1 MNNSVSGVFYKVL
14 FILFICLIGTYPSI
28 LLAGRVVSDDPLIF
42 ASHIKLGNGSNGS
55 GFYVNDGK
63 YLYLVTAKHV
73 LHKIIN
79 NVVSTTLIDNNAVIE
94 CYSRNVHS
102 KITIYAQLNVLDNA
116 ANIKRH
122 PVKDIA
128 IIRVASFVGNK
139 IQANNGVKI
148 KADNNAILTSTPI
161 TMLRQYDNVSIG
173 NDIYV
178 FGFPASIGIQELPQI
193 EYDKPLL
200 KKGILAGKNDKT
212 KTLILDCFIYWGNS
226 GGPVLEVDEESIG
239 SKSFNIIG
247 VITQYIPLL
256 DRWENIQKLSKLDIS
271 NSGYSVAEPADDII
285 YLMQNW

>member
-1 MNNSVSGVFYKVL
+1 MNNRVSAVFYKIV
-14 FILFICLIGTYPSI
+14 FIIFICLLGVYPSNLI
-28 LLAGRVVSDDPLIF
+28 AGRVVSDDPLVF
-42 ASHIKLGNGSNGS
+42 AAHIKLGNGSYGS

-79 NVVSTTLIDNNAVIE
+79 NAISNTLIDNNAVIE

-102 KITIYAQLNVLDNA
+102 KITIYAKLDILDSA
-116 ANIKRH
+116 THIKRH

-128 IIRVASFVGNK
+128 IIRIASLGGNK
-139 IQANNGVKI
+139 ILVNNGVKI
-148 KADNNAILTSTPI
+148 QNDNNAILTSTPI

-178 FGFPASIGIQELPQI
+178 FGFPASIGIQDFPQI

-200 KKGILAGKNDKT
+200 KKGILAGKNDKA

-226 GGPVLEVDEESIG
+226 GGPVLEVDEETFV
-239 SKSFNIIG
+239 SKSFHIIG
-247 VITQYIPLL
+247 IVTQYVPLF
-256 DRWENIQKLSKLDIS
+256 DRWENVQRQSKLDVS
-271 NSGYSVAEPADDII
+271 NSGYSVAEPVDDII